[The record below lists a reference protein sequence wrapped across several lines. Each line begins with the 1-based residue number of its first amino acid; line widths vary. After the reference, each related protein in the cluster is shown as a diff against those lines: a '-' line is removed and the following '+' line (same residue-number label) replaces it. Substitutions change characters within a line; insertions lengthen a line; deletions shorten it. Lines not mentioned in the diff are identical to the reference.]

1 MESKKTQ
8 ILILVPTS
16 ASDRK
21 VRIRLKRT
29 VSPFDQPKS

>member
-21 VRIRLKRT
+21 KGKNKAEKDSFSL
-29 VSPFDQPKS
+29 